1 MDASALAQSES
12 NRYPRASSPIH
23 TIFVLG
29 VLGGWAFYGKILAD
43 HLGAAANPS
52 RVRFY
57 VLTLLFEWLL
67 FALVVAGGW
76 RSGAPALLFFLGF
89 GAFLPAVCPG
99 SWV

>member
-67 FALVVAGGW
+67 FALVVAGGA
-76 RSGAPALLFFLGF
+76 RRGGARPLFFWGWGGSLPPAL
-89 GAFLPAVCPG
+89 PG
-99 SWV
+99 Y